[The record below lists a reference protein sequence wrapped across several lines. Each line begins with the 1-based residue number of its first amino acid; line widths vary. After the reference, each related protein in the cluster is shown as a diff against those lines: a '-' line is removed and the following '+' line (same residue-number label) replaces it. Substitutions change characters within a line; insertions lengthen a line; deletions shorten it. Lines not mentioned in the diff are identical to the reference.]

1 MREEVIHGYLFLCRA
16 VGRIYV
22 KNGFSL
28 LLRKLQSSP
37 IFDRRK
43 NRPGQER
50 GTLLFYLK

>member
-1 MREEVIHGYLFLCRA
+1 MVICFY
-16 VGRIYV
+16 VGLWVEFV

-37 IFDRRK
+37 AFDRIK

>member
-28 LLRKLQSSP
+28 LLRSCKVPLFLTEEK
-37 IFDRRK
+37 IGLDRREV
-43 NRPGQER
+43 PYYF
-50 GTLLFYLK
+50 T